1 MAARRCTAPGI
12 WCWGRQVAL
21 KVLHPCLADDEES
34 IARFRREAISA
45 AGLRHRNIV
54 GVYDRGEWAGTHYIA
69 MEHVPGRTLRS
80 LIREQA
86 PLAPARAI
94 ELVLQV
100 LRATGCMH
108 RGGII
113 HRDLKPDNA
122 IVDADG
128 QLKLTD
134 FGTARGGESDITK
147 TGTLI
152 GTAHYVS
159 PEQAEGRAAGI
170 PSDLYS
176 VGIILYELL
185 TGRVPFEGETVV
197 SVLLKH
203 VTQRPVP
210 PSTFN
215 AAVTSELDAI
225 VLRALAKKPKAR
237 FGNAAAFIAA
247 LEHARAT
254 AAASGPAD
262 AMLADGRGAIV
273 SGYEPPGVEAP
284 RNDSPRSTQGIR
296 TSPTDRLATEDAR
309 TAESPEPTSRAPP
322 ASGQLEA
329 SGGRGRGYGARRC
342 SAGAGRSEEWRHR
355 CHCHDLP
362 AAYDTGI
369 RWPRSRRRRTRWST
383 PTSPGA
389 RPAPASV
396 RRTRACTS
404 ASHPIE
410 TSPSPRIWPPSKV
423 RSTRPTC
430 RAPARARAPHGGLRK
445 RSRSVEAGRVIRC
458 AWG

>member
-1 MAARRCTAPGI
+1 MVFDRIGSGGSSTVYRARDLVL
-12 WCWGRQVAL
+12 GRQVAL

-100 LRATGCMH
+100 LPATGCMH

-203 VTQRPVP
+203 ATQRPVP

-237 FGNAAAFIAA
+237 FGDAAGFIAA

-273 SGYEPPGVEAP
+273 SGCEPPGVTRRLGMIHRARLRGSVRLP
-284 RNDSPRSTQGIR
+284 RI
-296 TSPTDRLATEDAR
+296 A
-309 TAESPEPTSRAPP
+309 
-322 ASGQLEA
+322 
-329 SGGRGRGYGARRC
+329 
-342 SAGAGRSEEWRHR
+342 
-355 CHCHDLP
+355 
-362 AAYDTGI
+362 
-369 RWPRSRRRRTRWST
+369 SRRRM
-383 PTSPGA
+383 PGRRNRLSRHLA
-389 RPAPASV
+389 HRPPRVSWK
-396 RRTRACTS
+396 RAAVADVDTER
-404 ASHPIE
+404 ADAL
-410 TSPSPRIWPPSKV
+410 
-423 RSTRPTC
+423 
-430 RAPARARAPHGGLRK
+430 RAPA
-445 RSRSVEAGRVIRC
+445 V
-458 AWG
+458 